1 MTREQPKNTT
11 YDAASFTVAT
21 AQTNRDIKA
30 NVTDLW
36 KSFTDARFM
45 RISTDQT
52 ITIRLNST
60 ANAGI
65 VMTSS
70 ESPREFTRSDEG
82 LIITNLYVTN
92 ASGSTA
98 NMKVELYQ

>member
-1 MTREQPKNTT
+1 MTREQPKNDR

-21 AQTNRDIKA
+21 GQTNRDIKV

-36 KSFTDARFM
+36 KNFTDARFM
-45 RISTDQT
+45 RITTDQT
-52 ITIRLNST
+52 ITIRLNSVD
-60 ANAGI
+60 NPGI
-65 VMTSS
+65 VMTAT
-70 ESPREFTRSDEG
+70 ESPRKFTRQEEWMV
-82 LIITNLYVTN
+82 ITNLYVTN